1 MKKTPEALTP
11 TTHTF
16 STLKAVGTLLL
27 LGFIWGSGYSIARY
41 ATTHG
46 VPPLGYSFWQSLG
59 PTVFLILIGCKQK
72 KIKKN
77 ICASFKSTY
86 FPFFFLCG
94 LLGIAIPN
102 SNMYYT
108 AAHLPAG
115 MLAVLVNTV
124 PLFVYP
130 IACAFKQESFSI
142 ERIIG
147 VLVGFFGIVYLIFPF
162 HSLTQLPEMFQMTRW
177 AWLTLLSPLC
187 FALCAVYISHARPSS
202 VGIYAAS
209 IGMLATST
217 LFLAPFVWFHHDFYS
232 LLPPFD
238 LPKYVVMLEIVLSSI
253 GYLLFFYLIEYAG
266 SVYYSL
272 TGSVVCLT
280 GIFWGYLLFGET
292 IGQTQ
297 IVAILMIISAILI
310 ISLSYGSFYS
320 KTRLKLKERIKHARH
335 TRRNV

>member
-1 MKKTPEALTP
+1 MKKTPNTLTRNAP
-11 TTHTF
+11 AF
-16 STLKAVGTLLL
+16 STLKAVGVLLL

-41 ATTHG
+41 AMTHG

-59 PTVFLILIGCKQK
+59 PTIFLILLGCKQK
-72 KIKKN
+72 N
-77 ICASFKSTY
+77 VRASFKPA
-86 FPFFFLCG
+86 FLPFFFLCG

-130 IACAFKQESFSI
+130 IACTFKQESFSI
-142 ERIIG
+142 KRITG
-147 VLVGFFGIVYLIFPF
+147 VLLGFFGLVYLIFPF
-162 HSLTQLPEMFQMTRW
+162 HSLTQVPEMFQLTQW

-187 FALCAVYISHARPSS
+187 FALCAVYISHARPAS

-217 LFLAPFVWFHHDFYS
+217 LFLTPFVWFHHDFYS
-232 LLPPFD
+232 LLPPLD
-238 LPKYVVMLEIVLSSI
+238 LPKLVVILEIILSSV

-266 SVYYSL
+266 PVYYSL
-272 TGSVVCLT
+272 TGSVVSLT
-280 GIFWGYLLFGET
+280 GVFWGYMLFGET
-292 IGQTQ
+292 IGQNQ
-297 IVAILMIISAILI
+297 IIAILMIISAILI
-310 ISLSYGSFYS
+310 ISISY
-320 KTRLKLKERIKHARH
+320 KPTTNTILRIKKRIKHARH
-335 TRRNV
+335 TR

>member
-1 MKKTPEALTP
+1 MKKTPDILPPPMPA
-11 TTHTF
+11 F

-59 PTVFLILIGCKQK
+59 PTVFLILLGCKQK
-72 KIKKN
+72 N
-77 ICASFKSTY
+77 VRASFKSAY
-86 FPFFFLCG
+86 LPFFFLCG

-130 IACAFKQESFSI
+130 IACVFKQESFSI
-142 ERIIG
+142 ERIAG
-147 VLVGFFGIVYLIFPF
+147 VFIGFFGLLYLIFPF
-162 HSLTQLPEMFQMTRW
+162 HSLTQLSEIPPLTPW
-177 AWLTLLSPLC
+177 AWLTLVSPLC

-217 LFLAPFVWFHHDFYS
+217 IFLAPFVWFHHDFYS

-238 LPKYVVMLEIVLSSI
+238 LPKYAVILEIILSSI
-253 GYLLFFYLIEYAG
+253 GYLLFFYLIKYAG

-272 TGSVVCLT
+272 TGSVVSLT
-280 GIFWGYLLFGET
+280 GIFWGNLFFGET
-292 IGQTQ
+292 VGETQ
-297 IVAILMIISAILI
+297 IIAILIIISAILI
-310 ISLSYGSFYS
+310 VSYSYS
-320 KTRLKLKERIKHARH
+320 PHYLHIKKRIKNARH
-335 TRRNV
+335 TRRNI